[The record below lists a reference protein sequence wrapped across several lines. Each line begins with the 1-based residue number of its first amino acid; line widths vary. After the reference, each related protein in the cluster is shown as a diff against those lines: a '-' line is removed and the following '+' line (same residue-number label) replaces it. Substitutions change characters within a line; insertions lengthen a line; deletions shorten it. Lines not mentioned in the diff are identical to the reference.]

1 MSARI
6 PLFLTIL
13 AAFPLLAPSA
23 QAGDLSI
30 GFSKHGKHSS
40 VGVQIGIP
48 LRPRPAPQNYGG
60 SWQTI
65 VERTWVAGTI
75 TQVWVQPIYQT
86 RYDGCGRPYQVCVRA
101 GYWDTRQTPGH
112 YEDRTRRVWCAAG
125 PSHGGWKN
133 ARY

>member
-1 MSARI
+1 MTARL
-6 PLFLTIL
+6 PLFLTMF

-23 QAGDLSI
+23 HAGDLTI

-60 SWQTI
+60 YWQTI

-75 TQVWVQPIYQT
+75 TQVWVPPIYQT
-86 RYDGCGRPYQVCVRA
+86 RYDACGRATQVCVRA
-101 GYWDTRQTPGH
+101 GYWDTRQTPGY
-112 YEDRTRRVWCAAG
+112 YEDRTRRVWCPAG
-125 PSHGGWKN
+125 PSYAGWN
-133 ARY
+133 RPGC